1 MAHILFL
8 YEESEKNGPVVIWRP
23 SDSRSWGIYRNWLLK
38 MNIYW
43 FIWLSRLLTFDSKT
57 SFSFSIAWH
66 LLLESWRSFPSDLTE
81 SFKLLKKQSN
91 FFKYFLKGRVRLI
104 FISNLTCYYHDWAF
118 LVHCLLMTIHSF
130 ENLTFGHILAVLNL
144 FDWQFF
150 KKQCKF

>member
-1 MAHILFL
+1 MHIRDLLFEHKRYIGNDKQL
-8 YEESEKNGPVVIWRP
+8 IKYLI
-23 SDSRSWGIYRNWLLK
+23 
-38 MNIYW
+38 IYW
-43 FIWLSRLLTFDSKT
+43 FIWLSRFLTFDSKT

-81 SFKLLKKQSN
+81 SFKLFKKQSN

-144 FDWQFF
+144 FDWPFF